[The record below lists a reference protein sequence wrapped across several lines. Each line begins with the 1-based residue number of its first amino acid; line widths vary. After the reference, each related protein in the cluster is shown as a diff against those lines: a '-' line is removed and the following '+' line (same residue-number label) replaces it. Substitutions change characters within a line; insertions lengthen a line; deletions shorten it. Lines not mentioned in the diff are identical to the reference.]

1 MKTSAS
7 EIAII
12 IGLIMIDC
20 GIYFNQGAGPALI
33 IGGCLAI
40 IYGVGK
46 AFRDDMKFQRGH
58 EMKLAWLCYDYED
71 RCHPYT
77 YKDPVILFEEPLRY
91 LYDKVVPIVYAEIV
105 T

>member
-20 GIYFNQGAGPALI
+20 AVYLQQGAISALAT
-33 IGGCLAI
+33 GGLFAI
-40 IYGVGK
+40 LWGIGK
-46 AFRDDMKFQRGH
+46 AFRDDMKFQRGY

-71 RCHPYT
+71 RCYPYN
-77 YKDPVILFEEPLRY
+77 YKDPVILFEEPLQY

-105 T
+105 K